1 MANLSKSKII
11 AFRQCPKRLWL
22 EIHKPELREDSASTQ
37 AAYQRGYQVGEIA
50 RKLYDTEG
58 DGVTI
63 DAQRDGY
70 PMAYAQTDEFLA
82 KADRP
87 IFEAGLRIKGA
98 LAFADVLIPTTR
110 GRTTSWKMVEVKS
123 SGSVK
128 DYHKDDIAVQSHIAT
143 ASGVNLK
150 TVSLACID
158 TSWVYPGDGDYQGLL
173 YETDLTQETLSR
185 DSEAASWIFEAQ
197 KVASMPSEPKI
208 DVGDQCHDPFECGFC
223 AYCNRGMKQPDFPVD
238 WLPSLRAKVR
248 AQLAEQG
255 IDDLRRVPDEML
267 NSKQQ
272 LVKDHTIAGT
282 TYFDAAG
289 AAADLA
295 THKLPACFL
304 DFETVNLAVPIW
316 KGTRPYQ
323 QVPFQFSLHKIAAR
337 GGISHESF
345 LDLSGNDPSLPF
357 AKALISG
364 CGEKGPVFAYNATFE
379 KSRIHD
385 LARRFP
391 RLAKPLSA
399 IVDRIVDL
407 LPIARERYYHPS
419 QKGSWSIKDVLPAV
433 APDLNYEAL
442 AGVKDGGM
450 AMEAFQE
457 AMLPD
462 TTPER
467 KEEIRRQLDAYC
479 RLDTFAMIRLWHFF
493 SGRQSAVPVDAPQ
506 PRVQRDASKIAPAA
520 RKSSI
525 P

>member
-22 EIHKPELREDSASTQ
+22 EVHKPELREDSAVTQ
-37 AAYQRGYQVGEIA
+37 AVFRVGNQVGEIS

-63 DAQRDGY
+63 NAQRDGY
-70 PMAYAQTDEFLA
+70 PKAFAQTDEYLA

-98 LAFADVLIPTTR
+98 LAFADVLIPSTQ

-128 DYHKDDIAVQSHIAT
+128 DYHLDDIAVQSHIAT

-158 TSWVYPGDGDYQGLL
+158 TSWVYPGDGDYHGLL
-173 YETDLTQETLSR
+173 YETDLTQEALSR
-185 DSEAASWIFEAQ
+185 DSEAARWVSEAQ
-197 KVASMPSEPKI
+197 RVAAMPSEPKI
-208 DVGDQCHDPFECGFC
+208 AVGDHCHDPFECGFC
-223 AYCNRGMKQPDFPVD
+223 NYCNRGLKQPEYPVD
-238 WLPSLRAKVR
+238 WLPSFSAKKR
-248 AQLAEQG
+248 AQLTDQG

-267 NSKQQ
+267 NAKQR
-272 LVKDHTIAGT
+272 LVKDHTVKGR

-295 THKLPACFL
+295 AHKLPACFL

-323 QVPFQFSLHKIAAR
+323 QVPFQFSLHKLDAKGAL
-337 GGISHESF
+337 SHVPF

-357 AKALISG
+357 AKALIAA
-364 CGEKGPVFAYNATFE
+364 CGEKGPIFVFNATFE
-379 KSRIHD
+379 KSRSRD

-391 RLAKPLSA
+391 KLAKSLEEL
-399 IVDRIVDL
+399 VDRIVDL

-419 QKGSWSIKDVLPAV
+419 QHGSWSIKDVLPAV
-433 APDLNYEAL
+433 APDLNYGAL
-442 AGVKDGGM
+442 DGVKDGGM

-457 AMLPD
+457 AILPD
-462 TTPER
+462 TPPDR
-467 KEEIRRQLDAYC
+467 KEAIRRQLDAYC
-479 RLDTFAMIRLWHFF
+479 RLDTFAMVRLWHFF
-493 SGRQSAVPVDAPQ
+493 SGRRGAVPVD
-506 PRVQRDASKIAPAA
+506 SG
-520 RKSSI
+520 
-525 P
+525 